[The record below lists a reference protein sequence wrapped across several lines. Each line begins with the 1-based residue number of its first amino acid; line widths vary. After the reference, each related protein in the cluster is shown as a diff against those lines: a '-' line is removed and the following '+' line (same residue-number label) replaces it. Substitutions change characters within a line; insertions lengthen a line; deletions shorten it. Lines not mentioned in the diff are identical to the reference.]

1 MSTDDS
7 GTAETEL
14 VDLLERLGFRQ
25 YEAQTLISLSRLGTG
40 TAKDIAR
47 VSDVPRTRVYDAVDA
62 LHERGLV
69 DVQYTTPKKFTIV
82 SRETLVRKLNV
93 ERERTIDEISDLLEE
108 LGPEETTQEQFGVWT
123 VTGKT
128 AVAERVTGFLEDAD
142 EKVVLMTTDDLLTDE
157 QLDALAA
164 AHERGVEIYLAGISE
179 TVQQRIQ
186 SEVPSAE
193 LFETLWEWGE
203 TPAGT
208 LLIVDDRSALVSALV
223 DDGADSHEETAIW
236 GSGQRNSLVVVLR
249 TIFTWRL
256 GEHEADESVL
266 ESEQDGAGESED

>member
-1 MSTDDS
+1 MSTDD
-7 GTAETEL
+7 TEKVKAEL
-14 VDLLERLGFRQ
+14 VDLLERLGFKQ

-82 SRETLVRKLNV
+82 SRQTLVRKLNV
-93 ERERTIDEISDLLEE
+93 EHERTIDEVSKLLEQ
-108 LGPEETTQEQFGVWT
+108 LGPEEATQEQFGVWT
-123 VTGKT
+123 VTGKP
-128 AVAERVTGFLEDAD
+128 AVAERITGFLEEAD
-142 EKVVLMTTDDLLTDE
+142 EKIVLMTTDDLLSGE
-157 QLDALAA
+157 QIDDLAG
-164 AHERGVEIYLAGISE
+164 AHERGVDIYLAGITE

-186 SEVPSAE
+186 TEVPSAE
-193 LFETLWEWGE
+193 LFETLWGWAE
-203 TPAGT
+203 TPAGS

-223 DDGADSHEETAIW
+223 SEGTDSYEETAIW

-256 GEHEADESVL
+256 SEHEADEVAVETEL
-266 ESEQDGAGESED
+266 ETETETEN